1 MWLGTERPLNESL
14 EIVDDTY
21 NLERFAGYP
30 RGGSERPTLEPQWYA
45 GCPEGRSEQIWGDFG
60 CHCRVVE
67 RNGDLNLKVV
77 PHLRN
82 IVKLRLRFG
91 CDVIGWDVCAF
102 ILSRMCKIRHT
113 LSNAHVPGNFT
124 ILR

>member
-1 MWLGTERPLNESL
+1 
-14 EIVDDTY
+14 
-21 NLERFAGYP
+21 
-30 RGGSERPTLEPQWYA
+30 
-45 GCPEGRSEQIWGDFG
+45 
-60 CHCRVVE
+60 VVE

-113 LSNAHVPGNFT
+113 LSNAHVPGNFHHF
-124 ILR
+124 IPSFRAALEVIFIDLVWWAQASKLSG